1 MLADSTTFSFNLS
14 VDRECAGA
22 RQTMKLLAMH
32 FGRMDREGKS
42 PHRQTLA
49 FCFTQSSHHSS
60 HGLAISKEK
69 FAGVSQA

>member
-1 MLADSTTFSFNLS
+1 
-14 VDRECAGA
+14 
-22 RQTMKLLAMH
+22 MKLLAMH